1 MVGGTRLATLSTP
14 IFDLYDD
21 EGIKLTTISG
31 SRDN

>member
-21 EGIKLTTISG
+21 EGILSWEAETI
-31 SRDN
+31 NI